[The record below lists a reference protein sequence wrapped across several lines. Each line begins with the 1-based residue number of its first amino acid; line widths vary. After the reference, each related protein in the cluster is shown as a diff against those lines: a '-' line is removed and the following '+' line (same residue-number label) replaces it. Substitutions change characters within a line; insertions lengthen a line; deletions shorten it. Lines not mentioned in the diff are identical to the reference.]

1 MTLPTLRIATAHI
14 SPTPYN
20 TPSSLS
26 KILTAITHASTHNA
40 TLISFPESA
49 IPNFPI
55 HSALLPPS
63 HPSTHTFFT
72 LFAQNSIYADG
83 PEILAVRSAAKQNG
97 ISVSLG
103 FSEKARWSEGTLWN
117 SNVIIDEKGEVR
129 VLHRKVVPTFYEKL
143 SWGNGDGEGLRCVEV
158 GVRGVDG
165 QGEVGKGG
173 AQAGEGK
180 KVKIGAL
187 ICGENT
193 NPLARFAMMSQ
204 GQHVHVSSWPAVW
217 PTRMPMEEKEG
228 ATTGKKKGRNFDNIL
243 ANRIRAGG
251 YCFEAKCFGI
261 MCAGYWSEQNTKDLI
276 NIIPEDEKEL
286 RKQVE
291 YALKNLSQ
299 AASMVL
305 DPTGT
310 PVPAFVINEKGE
322 KIEKE
327 MLKDE
332 EGVLFADIDLNE
344 CVEGKQFHDLVGGYQ
359 RLDIFELKVDRRR
372 RDVVNFV
379 DL

>member
-1 MTLPTLRIATAHI
+1 MTLPTLRVATAHI
-14 SPTPYN
+14 APTPYN
-20 TPSSLS
+20 AASSLS
-26 KILTAITHASTHNA
+26 KILAAISHAATNGA
-40 TLISFPESA
+40 TLICFPESA

-63 HPSTHTFFT
+63 HPSTHTFFA
-72 LFAQNSIYADG
+72 LFTANSIYADG
-83 PEILAVRSAAKQNG
+83 PEITAIRSAAKQHG

-117 SNVIIDEKGEVR
+117 SNVIIDESGVVK

-143 SWGNGDGEGLRCVEV
+143 SWANGDGEGLRTVEL
-158 GVRGVDG
+158 GTREVD
-165 QGEVGKGG
+165 EDKAVVKSG
-173 AQAGEGK
+173 AEERK
-180 KVKIGAL
+180 KVKIGTL

-193 NPLARFAMMSQ
+193 NPLARFSMMSQ
-204 GQHVHVSSWPAVW
+204 GQHVHVSSWPAIW

-228 ATTGKKKGRNFDNIL
+228 TGGKKKEGRNFDNIL

-276 NIIPEDEKEL
+276 DIIPENETEL
-286 RKQVE
+286 RRTVE
-291 YALKNLSQ
+291 YALKNSSQ
-299 AASMVL
+299 AASMIL

-310 PVPAFVINEKGE
+310 PVMGFVVNEKGE
-322 KIEKE
+322 KVEKE

-332 EGVLFADIDLNE
+332 EGVIFADIDLTE

-372 RDVVNFV
+372 RDLVNFV